1 MLAAQQAATL
11 VDVPTVVVA
20 TRSIPQ
26 GLAAMVAFDP
36 DRSLDENRTAM
47 LDAAAAVKTGLVTTA
62 VRDSVS
68 GGVAIRQGDYLGI
81 AEGAIVAAGSEL
93 LSIVRRLMEALID
106 PDASLVTVL
115 AGAGVDDQTVEDV
128 VSAIAAAW
136 PELEVEAHRGGQPVY
151 SFIFSVE

>member
-1 MLAAQQAATL
+1 M
-11 VDVPTVVVA
+11 
-20 TRSIPQ
+20 
-26 GLAAMVAFDP
+26 
-36 DRSLDENRTAM
+36 
-47 LDAAAAVKTGLVTTA
+47 
-62 VRDSVS
+62 
-68 GGVAIRQGDYLGI
+68 
-81 AEGAIVAAGSEL
+81 AAGSEL